1 MLAPVTSDEPCCLL
15 LRTRLGVRPLTYL
28 NLLHF
33 CITHIRHG
41 LDIFIP
47 YLMNW
52 SFGCRIII
60 ILLEMWQVDEVTT
73 AADWWSVGALLY
85 EIITGQV

>member
-1 MLAPVTSDEPCCLL
+1 
-15 LRTRLGVRPLTYL
+15 
-28 NLLHF
+28 
-33 CITHIRHG
+33 
-41 LDIFIP
+41 
-47 YLMNW
+47 MNW
-52 SFGCRIII
+52 FIGCPVFI